1 MTVVESVRALTE
13 PIGDLG
19 GRWMLHPEVLG
30 PAAEAGYRNGYL
42 YYVVGRGGVLGDVE
56 PGVVCSAFGFFA
68 PALIRKMWDEGVE
81 VEGARAA
88 AARYGAACAQF
99 GRTRMVGFA
108 GAARLAELAERVT
121 MGADDSALA
130 LFAGWRAEPLPTD
143 VEGRAYFL
151 LHVLRELRGS
161 VHLVAVIA
169 SGLDPLFAVL
179 ATGGPMN
186 AHRFGWLPPFP
197 EPVLAHK
204 QVAEDLTDRLLER
217 HYARSLTE
225 AEIAELADL
234 CIAARAHFDS
244 F

>member
-1 MTVVESVRALTE
+1 MTALDSVRALTA

-30 PAAEAGYRNGYL
+30 PAADVGYRNGYL

-56 PGVVCSAFGFFA
+56 PGVVSSAFGFFA
-68 PALIRKMWDEGVE
+68 PSLISKMWVEGVK
-81 VEGARAA
+81 VEGARAT

-99 GRTRMVGFA
+99 GRTRMAGFA
-108 GAARLAELAERVT
+108 GTARLAELAERVVVA
-121 MGADDSALA
+121 ADDSGLA
-130 LFAGWRAEPLPTD
+130 LFAGWRAEPLPAD

-161 VHLVAVIA
+161 VHLLAVIA
-169 SGLDPLFAVL
+169 SGLHPMHAVL

-197 EPVLAHK
+197 EVVADHK
-204 QVAEDLTDRLLER
+204 RIAEDLTDRLLLR
-217 HYARSLTE
+217 HYETLSEPEL
-225 AEIAELADL
+225 AELAAL
-234 CIAARAHFDS
+234 CEEARVHFDTP
-244 F
+244 